1 MTVAPAR
8 RCAFS
13 VLYDV
18 ESKKSYSHLALHT
31 ALKDQSLSKDDA
43 SLCTELVHGVLLWR
57 RLLDEWIKTLTKSSR
72 SKVTLEVKTILRMGL
87 YQLRLLQKIP
97 DYAVLSDAVDL
108 SKIHQPK
115 AAGFVNAVLRG
126 AQRQKTYEKPLLS
139 FADLQGISLIEA
151 ARRLSFAEWMAHHLA
166 KTLGEETAIEVMWGL
181 NQKAQRAFRVNRLR
195 LSRDQLFTLF
205 QEQGVEV
212 HASAINDEGI
222 YATHRHV
229 AQQLIGY
236 DRGLYTL
243 QGESSMLVAKLLR
256 AKPNMDILDACAAP
270 GGKTTHIAELT
281 EDAACITAIDLH
293 EHRTTMIQ
301 QQAQRLG
308 LQSIHCETMDARHVT
323 GQFDRILLDA
333 PCSGIGTIAR
343 KPDLKWTMTADKVK
357 ALVLLQEQLLDACA
371 THVKSGGVL
380 LYTTCTMSAY
390 ENERQIGHFLEK
402 HPEFTMLDFDEF
414 ERAHLHYAEKAKG
427 IGWILP
433 QDFFGDGF
441 FVARMQRR

>member
-13 VLYDV
+13 VLRDV
-18 ESKKSYSHLALHT
+18 ETKKSYSHLTLHAALT
-31 ALKDQSLSKDDA
+31 DQTLSKDDA
-43 SLCTELVHGVLLWR
+43 ALCTELVHGVLLWR
-57 RLLDEWIKTLTKSSR
+57 RLLDEWIKSLTKSSK
-72 SKVTLEVKTILRMGL
+72 SKVTTEAKTILRMGL
-87 YQLRLLQKIP
+87 YQLRFLQKIP
-97 DYAVLSDAVDL
+97 DYAVLSDAVEL
-108 SKIHQPK
+108 AKMHQPK

-126 AQRQKTYEKPLLS
+126 AQRQKTYEKPLFS
-139 FADLQGISLIEA
+139 FDDLQGISLTEA

-166 KTLGEETAIEVMWGL
+166 KTLDEETAIEVMWGL
-181 NQKAQRAFRVNRLR
+181 NQKAHRALRVNRLR
-195 LSRDQLFTLF
+195 LSRDQLLTLF
-205 QEQGVEV
+205 QEKGVEV
-212 HASAINDEGI
+212 HPSPIVEEGI
-222 YATHRHV
+222 YAPARQA
-229 AQQLIGY
+229 AQQVIGY
-236 DRGLYTL
+236 DTGLYSL

-256 AKPNMDILDACAAP
+256 AMPNMDILDACAAP

-281 EDAACITAIDLH
+281 GDAANIVAVDLH
-293 EHRTTMIQ
+293 DHRTAMIKQ
-301 QQAQRLG
+301 QVERLG
-308 LQSIHCETMDARHVT
+308 LRSIHCETMDVRHVN

-333 PCSGIGTIAR
+333 PCSGLGTIAR

-371 THVKSGGVL
+371 ILLRSGGVL

-402 HPEFTMLDFDEF
+402 HSEFTMLDFDEF
-414 ERAHLHYAEKAKG
+414 EHAHMHYAEKAKG